1 MARDGCAM
9 RSQVFGNRFDR
20 PPLAAQLNQFS
31 ALSGGELPVWS
42 VGYVVGTLTG
52 LFGVIGCNEFR

>member
-1 MARDGCAM
+1 MPSHGGAVH
-9 RSQVFGNRFDR
+9 SEVFGNRFDR

-42 VGYVVGTLTG
+42 VEYVVGTLTG
-52 LFGVIGCNEFR
+52 LFRVIGCNEFR

>member
-1 MARDGCAM
+1 MH
-9 RSQVFGNRFDR
+9 SEVFGNRFDR

-42 VGYVVGTLTG
+42 VEYVVGTLTG
-52 LFGVIGCNEFR
+52 LFRVIGCNEFR